1 MYIYICNIAVIYICM
16 LYILDSSMF
25 RKFSLRPH
33 LPKIP
38 VKGPGVELSSGRR
51 SLDGGNIF
59 GEYDFK

>member
-1 MYIYICNIAVIYICM
+1 MYM
-16 LYILDSSMF
+16 LIILDSSMF

-38 VKGPGVELSSGRR
+38 AKGPGVELSSGRR

>member
-1 MYIYICNIAVIYICM
+1 MQYCCYIYICM

-38 VKGPGVELSSGRR
+38 AKGPGVELSSGRR